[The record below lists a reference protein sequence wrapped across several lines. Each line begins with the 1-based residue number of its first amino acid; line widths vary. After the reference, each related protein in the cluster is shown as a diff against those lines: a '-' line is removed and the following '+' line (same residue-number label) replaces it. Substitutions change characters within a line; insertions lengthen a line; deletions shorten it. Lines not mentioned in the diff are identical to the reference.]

1 MLMPVQRPRP
11 VLSLLLILAMLA
23 APGLVLAQ
31 EGSTPSF
38 TIPPGAVIIGDDTG
52 LVTFL
57 ADGSERTVVL
67 ENTDSGC
74 WLRDGV
80 WSPDGSQVLYT
91 RICGGSSPTDWHA
104 TNADGEPD
112 PARTASVFVF
122 DLNTGASSELAPN
135 DGEYQDYAGDWHPD
149 GDRVVIYS
157 NRNLNRYNLYTI
169 DLASGEADQITD
181 FESDLGRVSYDPTGQ
196 YLLYN
201 RYIADTSGIRWE
213 VRVLDTETDTETF
226 VAAGLT
232 PHWSPDGQWIAYA
245 TEGDTADVFVMPAAC
260 VYEGTGCNASDS
272 ARNITLTPVIS
283 EREPLWSAD
292 QTQLIYLRDTS
303 PEPASESWDL
313 FRHELRTGLL
323 QNLTNTADVS
333 ERVSDWQPGGAEPAD
348 VAALLPTVVRVI
360 TGTANLRE
368 GPSTNTS
375 IVGTLNNGQV
385 VYVQGVNAAGD
396 WYRITL
402 PEDGTVAWLF
412 ADLTQVVSGEIEGL
426 PEIVAE

>member
-1 MLMPVQRPRP
+1 MVTLFQRPRP
-11 VLSLLLILAMLA
+11 VLSLLLIFAVLA
-23 APGLVLAQ
+23 APGMALAQ

-38 TIPPGAVIIGDDTG
+38 SVPPGAVLVGDDAG

-57 ADGSERTVVL
+57 ADGSERTVVI
-67 ENTDSGC
+67 ESADSGC

-80 WSPDGSQVLYT
+80 WSPDGSQILYT

-104 TNADGEPD
+104 TNEDGEPD

-122 DLNTGASSELAPN
+122 DLATGTSTELAPN
-135 DGEYQDYAGDWHPD
+135 DGAYQDYAGDWHPD

-169 DLASGEADQITD
+169 DLDTGEATQITD
-181 FESDLGRVSYDPTGQ
+181 FESDLGRVTYDPTGQ

-213 VRVLDTETDTETF
+213 VRALDTATDTETF
-226 VAAGLT
+226 VAAGMT

-260 VYEGTGCNASDS
+260 IYDETDCNANDT
-272 ARNITLTPVIS
+272 AHNITLTPVVS

-292 QTQLIYLRDTS
+292 QTQLVYLRDTS
-303 PEPASESWDL
+303 PEPANESWDL

-323 QNLTNTADVS
+323 QNLTNTPDVS
-333 ERVSDWQPGGAEPAD
+333 ERVSDWQPGDADPVD
-348 VAALLPTVVRVI
+348 VASVLPVVVRVI
-360 TGTANLRE
+360 TATANLRE
-368 GPSTNTS
+368 GPSTNTG
-375 IVGTLNNGQV
+375 IVGTLNSGQV
-385 VYVQGVNAAGD
+385 VYVQGVNVAGD

-402 PEDGTVAWLF
+402 PEDGAAAWLF
-412 ADLTQVVSGEIEGL
+412 TDLTQLVSGDVEGL
-426 PEIVAE
+426 PEVAAE